1 MVLRLLE
8 SGTVDELIQEV
19 RRLERE
25 GKIVASPKGYRPRP
39 NRNSHPNH
47 EPTQHLES
55 RTDKKDRRADGYSE
69 AEVEEALIHQL
80 DLICSESDMV
90 WYGKPL
96 NQVIQ
101 EAQQDRKNLLLAV
114 HFLSESTRNLVTLAQ
129 ERNIIM
135 ASAAIMV
142 TRRLGV
148 AKHLPELL
156 TDQEL
161 QEGPGYIDSVGRI
174 IQGASHKVE
183 EDKRPKTGK
192 WSQRFKKSQKK
203 SKKFGC
209 CARR

>member
-1 MVLRLLE
+1 MNRP
-8 SGTVDELIQEV
+8 STW
-19 RRLERE
+19 RAERIR
-25 GKIVASPKGYRPRP
+25 KIA
-39 NRNSHPNH
+39 
-47 EPTQHLES
+47 E
-55 RTDKKDRRADGYSE
+55 RTGYSE

-90 WYGKPL
+90 WHGKPL

-129 ERNIIM
+129 ERNNIM

-161 QEGPGYIDSVGRI
+161 REGPGYIDSVGRI
-174 IQGASHKVE
+174 IKGASHKVE
-183 EDKRPKTGK
+183 EDKPTENGK
-192 WSQRFKKSQKK
+192 VEPEI
-203 SKKFGC
+203 
-209 CARR
+209 